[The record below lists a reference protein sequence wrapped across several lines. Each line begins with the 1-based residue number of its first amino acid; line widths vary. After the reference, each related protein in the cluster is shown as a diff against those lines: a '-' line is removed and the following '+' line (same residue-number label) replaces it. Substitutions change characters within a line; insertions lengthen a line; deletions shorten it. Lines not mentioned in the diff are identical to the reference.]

1 MLLHLKQVWHIKLV
15 CFEAQQLQVSI
26 DKVQAAF
33 SVSDDQLTSTICTC
47 RHADILTTKQT
58 KLCSAAENV
67 AGPHLLLCTVLR
79 PRAASNPYLLPG
91 GPTAANPLHA
101 ADWSIDWVRQRDP
114 IAHTMPADCSANR
127 PVSKTV
133 ALNDVTTAVYN
144 MLSPATLVIQVE
156 QLVTCVSMCCL
167 GIRIFTFEPN
177 DFWSQ

>member
-67 AGPHLLLCTVLR
+67 AGPHLLLCTELR

-101 ADWSIDWVRQRDP
+101 AAAGEWERHGKTGRWDKQMDGWTDRRMDRH
-114 IAHTMPADCSANR
+114 HTFHRPCSAYCVGSANKCTQLQM
-127 PVSKTV
+127 SYW
-133 ALNDVTTAVYN
+133 LNLN
-144 MLSPATLVIQVE
+144 
-156 QLVTCVSMCCL
+156 
-167 GIRIFTFEPN
+167 
-177 DFWSQ
+177 